1 MSVVADKQERFH
13 FLDGLRGIAASMIV
27 IHHAF
32 TSNIARFITQ
42 HGIPFL
48 GDFLLFFT
56 QSGVDLFF
64 VLSGVVLLRPYLRK
78 QRKFKVVDYFNR
90 RIKRIYPPYF
100 FALLFAAFVVWVNN
114 TFPS

>member
-1 MSVVADKQERFH
+1 MTVTADKKERFH

-32 TSNIARFITQ
+32 TAQIVRAVGKL
-42 HGIPFL
+42 HVPFL
-48 GDFLLFFT
+48 VDFFSFFT

-78 QRKFKVVDYFNR
+78 QRPFDTADYFYR
-90 RIKRIYPPYF
+90 RAKRIYPPY
-100 FALLFAAFVVWVNN
+100 
-114 TFPS
+114 